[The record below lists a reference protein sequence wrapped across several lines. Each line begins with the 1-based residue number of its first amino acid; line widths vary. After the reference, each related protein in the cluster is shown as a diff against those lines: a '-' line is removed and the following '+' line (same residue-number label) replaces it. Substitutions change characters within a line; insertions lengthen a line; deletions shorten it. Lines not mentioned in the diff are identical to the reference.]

1 MSQFLAVHGGR
12 KRGPKIIVKSDRS
25 AVLAI
30 ICVLFIG
37 CFGQTDQASAD
48 VNGLTAAILPPTENQ
63 ILLPQVSVA
72 WPRYSSS
79 SLLVRL
85 EPGQSADEVVHSF
98 RAAGLGV
105 KTHLNLPDFVS
116 VTVPAGISLEATQKY
131 LIGLPQVASAKPH
144 LLLHQLYLPNDP
156 YFADTDPETTLNQ
169 YYLYDIN
176 APQAWDL
183 QQGSHSTTIAVVDS
197 GITAFHEDLAANVVA
212 GWDFVGTNAGWMG
225 YPGRTDDV
233 YDPVGD
239 SNPTVWD
246 PAWGQP
252 GDKSPPFPTIDNDPE
267 YLPVSDPDYTAN
279 WWADHYDPAIG
290 DIIDNDYSLMGLD
303 WDGGVSH
310 GSLVAGVIGTVTDN
324 ATGFAGMA
332 FNCGLM
338 PLRVINAEGWGWGID
353 AHDAII
359 YAADHGA
366 DVINCSFGFGPMY
379 TIDPSEFEAPDG
391 EAYLVQAA
399 IEYAV
404 DKGCIIICSS
414 GNSDENP
421 SYPDYD
427 NHDGHH
433 GGLDFPACLPET
445 ISVGAVDWNG
455 ERAYYSSYADPDLG
469 EVLDIVA
476 PGHMAWST
484 GVINASLWYQSEYLY
499 SDEYGDPIQYPLGED
514 TYEVTPGGT
523 SFTAPVVSGF
533 AGLLKTRYSGMTYL
547 QFRDFIQESAFDL
560 GDPLYD
566 DYYGYGRLD
575 AYGAILYADA
585 NIPEPTTIA
594 LFGLGLL
601 GLAARL
607 RRRS

>member
-1 MSQFLAVHGGR
+1 
-12 KRGPKIIVKSDRS
+12 VKLRS
-25 AVLAI
+25 IAILAI
-30 ICVLFIG
+30 IYVLSIG
-37 CFGQTDQASAD
+37 CFGQTDQAWAD
-48 VNGLTAAILPPTENQ
+48 VSGSTAAILSPTEKQ
-63 ILLPQVSVA
+63 ILLPQVSIA
-72 WPRYSSS
+72 RPRYSSS

-85 EPGQSADEVVHSF
+85 EPEQSADEVVHSL
-98 RAAGLGV
+98 RAVGLGV
-105 KTHLNLPDFVS
+105 KTHLNRPDFVS

-144 LLLHQLYLPNDP
+144 LLLHQLYIPNDP

-169 YYLYDIN
+169 YYLYDVN
-176 APQAWDL
+176 APAAWDL
-183 QQGSHSTTIAVVDS
+183 QQGSLSTRIAIVDS
-197 GITAFHEDLAANVVA
+197 GITTFHEDLADNVVA
-212 GWDFVGTNAGWMG
+212 GWDFVGTNAGWMD
-225 YPGRTDDV
+225 YPGHVDDEV
-233 YDPVGD
+233 DLTGD
-239 SNPTVWD
+239 DNPTVWD

-252 GDKSPPFPTIDNDPE
+252 GDKSPPFPTMDNDPE
-267 YLPVSDPDYTAN
+267 FLPAFDPDYTAN
-279 WWADHYDPAIG
+279 WWAEHYDPAIG
-290 DIIDNDYSLMGLD
+290 DIVDNDYSLFGLD

-353 AHDAII
+353 AADAII

-379 TIDPSEFEAPDG
+379 AIDPAEFDPPNG
-391 EAYLVQAA
+391 EAYLVQSA
-399 IEYAV
+399 IEYAT
-404 DKGCIIICSS
+404 DKGCIIVCSS
-414 GNSDENP
+414 GNSADNP
-421 SYPDYD
+421 YYPNYD
-427 NHDGHH
+427 SEG

-445 ISVGAVDWNG
+445 ISVGAIDWNG
-455 ERAYYSSYADPDLG
+455 ERAYYSSYANPALG

-484 GVINASLWYQSEYLY
+484 GVINASLWYQSEFLY
-499 SDEYGDPIQYPLGED
+499 SDEYGNPIQYPLGED

-523 SFTAPVVSGF
+523 SFTGPVVSGF
-533 AGLLKTRYSGMTYL
+533 AGLLKTRYAGMTYQ
-547 QFRDFIQESAFDL
+547 QFRDFIHESAYQPA
-560 GDPLYD
+560 GDPTSEYD
-566 DYYGYGRLD
+566 VEYGYGCLD

-585 NIPEPTTIA
+585 NIPEPATIA
-594 LFGLGLL
+594 LFALGLA